1 MAEMIDLYNRQR
13 HPLNRTAERGAPLS
27 AGCYRVLVT
36 GWIESTKGAFL
47 MVRRKA
53 GPAVNDGLWEAP
65 GGGVQAGETSL
76 AAVLREIREEL
87 GIAPDVKTVKLL
99 NSDRQDAA
107 HAFYDVFLLRA
118 DNKLDELTVNA
129 AELAEARWM
138 MPADIAALARDGM
151 LSPYM
156 RYYEDVVYP
165 N

>member
-13 HPLNRTAERGAPLS
+13 HPLNQTAERGAPLS
-27 AGCYRVLVT
+27 AGCYRVVVT
-36 GWIESTKGAFL
+36 GWIESAKGAFL

-53 GPAVNDGLWEAP
+53 GPAANDGLWEAP

-76 AAVLREIREEL
+76 AAVLREVKEEL
-87 GIAPDVKTVKLL
+87 GIEPDIKTVKLF
-99 NSDRQDAA
+99 SSERQDSA

-118 DNKLDELTVNA
+118 DTKLDELTVNA
-129 AELAEARWM
+129 DELAEARWM
-138 MPADIAALARDGM
+138 MPADIDELSRAGL